1 MSIDIL
7 CNDVILEIVHLLKFN
22 HVVCLKSTCH
32 RYYKIISSQVVKN
45 SIIKIF
51 KSHADYNKHVFNIF
65 TYENF
70 NIDGI
75 DGLDL
80 LMLYDK
86 AYPEFIKLNSG
97 KLLKSTFKLQCEK
110 RLKFLLSSGVD
121 PNADIS
127 YKRDKY
133 SMISTFKNISALHYL
148 IKRKYGFKGY
158 FFDWAIEQLL
168 TSGADPNKKVLINK
182 FDVCEELTV
191 LDRVIYCKNT
201 RYLTPLLLQYGATC
215 NMYKY
220 KKIAKIMN
228 SL

>member
-7 CNDVILEIVHLLKFN
+7 CKDVILEIVHLLKFN
-22 HVVCLKSTCH
+22 HVVFLKSTCH
-32 RYYKIISSQVVKN
+32 RYYNIISSQVVKN

-51 KSHADYNKHVFNIF
+51 KSQPDYKYVFKKF

-121 PNADIS
+121 PNTDIR
-127 YKRDKY
+127 YKKDKY
-133 SMISTFKNISALHYL
+133 SMISSIKDVSALHYL

-158 FFDWAIEQLL
+158 FFDWAIDQLL
-168 TSGADPNKKVLINK
+168 TSGADPNKKVISNK
-182 FDVCEELTV
+182 YDIYEELTV
-191 LDRVIYCKNT
+191 LDRVIYHKNT

-215 NMYKY
+215 NIYKY

>member
-7 CNDVILEIVHLLKFN
+7 CNDIILEIAYLLKFN
-22 HVVCLKSTCH
+22 YVVFLKSTCH
-32 RYYKIISSQVVKN
+32 RYYKIISTQVVKN
-45 SIIKIF
+45 SVVEVF
-51 KSHADYNKHVFNIF
+51 KSQPDYNKHVFNIF

-110 RLKFLLSSGVD
+110 RLKFLLSSGAD
-121 PNADIS
+121 PDADIS

-133 SMISTFKNISALHYL
+133 SMISTFKDVSALHYL
-148 IKRKYGFKGY
+148 IKRKCGFKGY
-158 FFDWAIEQLL
+158 FFDWAIDQLL
-168 TSGADPNKKVLINK
+168 TSGADPNKKAISHK
-182 FDVCEELTV
+182 FDVYEELTV
-191 LDRVIYCKNT
+191 LDRAIYHKNT

-215 NMYKY
+215 NIYKY